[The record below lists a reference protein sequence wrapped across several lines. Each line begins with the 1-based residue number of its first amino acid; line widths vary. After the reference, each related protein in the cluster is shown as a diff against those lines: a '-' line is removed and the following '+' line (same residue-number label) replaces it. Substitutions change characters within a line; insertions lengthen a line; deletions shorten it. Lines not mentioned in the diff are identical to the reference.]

1 MAEELVK
8 GLWVNG
14 SQQKE
19 GLSSCVQPVETDIL
33 ALQSAEAAKESVS
46 SLHEQRR
53 EMTAVVLG
61 SESPEEA
68 GGSV

>member
-1 MAEELVK
+1 MR

-14 SQQKE
+14 SQQQE
-19 GLSSCVQPVETDIL
+19 GLSSCVQLGETDIL

-46 SLHEQRR
+46 SEQEQRR
-53 EMTAVVLG
+53 EMTAVGLG